1 MKTNFS
7 KFCNLKLELK
17 NGTKFW
23 LKFRTWRVISQFIP
37 IKKLERKGN
46 SFFFNAD
53 TYDLLLTYPAAN
65 FSVFFPSAKKKK
77 PDHICCVF
85 GIFCPQGYH
94 KQRFRWMFRLNLGL
108 CFYFTSN
115 PEGKK
120 NRKYPPTYLF
130 LQTTVTFICFS
141 TENKKNIPLYF
152 NKNLA
157 VITLRN
163 ETSAQKNRH

>member
-1 MKTNFS
+1 MFKTRIYVTLFFAVHKKVIIWNHNFQVTIKVNMKTNFS

-65 FSVFFPSAKKKK
+65 FSVFFPSAKKK
-77 PDHICCVF
+77 
-85 GIFCPQGYH
+85 
-94 KQRFRWMFRLNLGL
+94 N
-108 CFYFTSN
+108 
-115 PEGKK
+115 
-120 NRKYPPTYLF
+120 
-130 LQTTVTFICFS
+130 QTTFVVF
-141 TENKKNIPLYF
+141 LVYF
-152 NKNLA
+152 A
-157 VITLRN
+157 HRAITNNAFDECLG
-163 ETSAQKNRH
+163 